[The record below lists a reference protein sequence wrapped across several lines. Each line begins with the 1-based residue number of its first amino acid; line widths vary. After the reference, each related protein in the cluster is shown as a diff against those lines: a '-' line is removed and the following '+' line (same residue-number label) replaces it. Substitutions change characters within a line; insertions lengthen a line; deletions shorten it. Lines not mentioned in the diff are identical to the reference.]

1 MPSANY
7 QALLRAA
14 ERLLEAREDQMLTSE
29 EWDALRDAVVACTP
43 ARAPRAESYAVDRG
57 GALVRS
63 VTPRRGEPYQHR
75 CLAETFQAVAHAID
89 EAAGGAFTLEEIVE
103 AEGLPFS
110 QVATALAFLK
120 ERGCVITVGRR
131 SYAPGPGVFEDA
143 MTEYHAL
150 REAASG

>member
-1 MPSANY
+1 VASANY

-29 EWDALRDAVVACTP
+29 EWDALRDAAAACTP
-43 ARAPRAESYAVDRG
+43 ARAPRDESFSVDRE

-63 VTPRRGEPYQHR
+63 VVPRRGEPYQHR
-75 CLAETFQAVAHAID
+75 CFPGTFEAVAHAAD
-89 EAAGGAFTLEEIVE
+89 RAAGEGFTLEEVVE

-120 ERGCVITVGRR
+120 ERGCVITEGRR
-131 SYAPGPGVFEDA
+131 SYAAGPGAFEDA

-150 REAASG
+150 REKPEG